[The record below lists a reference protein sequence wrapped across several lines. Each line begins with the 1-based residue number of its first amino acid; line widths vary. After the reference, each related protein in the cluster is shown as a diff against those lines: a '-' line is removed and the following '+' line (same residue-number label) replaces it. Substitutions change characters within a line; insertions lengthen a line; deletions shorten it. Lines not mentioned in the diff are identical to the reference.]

1 MKKNL
6 TAVAFS
12 VFLSLLLPLPSWA
25 ETVLEEIKR
34 TGVLKVGVRQDAP
47 PLGYVSTEGKWQGYC
62 LELMNLLGQRVGEQL
77 NLTTPVQ
84 VELIPSTLET
94 RETMVV
100 DRTVHVE
107 CGPNTITRN
116 PKPGIVYSD
125 QFLTTGVYLLV
136 KPENQE
142 FVIPSSSLQNV
153 TVGVLPASLT
163 EQFIRSRYPLARITE
178 FPGIDGRKNA
188 VEAVM
193 NNNLTAFAS
202 DGLLMIGEVLRNP
215 NVNSNDYALVP
226 NEPLTCEFYG
236 MILPQGDTTWLN
248 TVNSLILVQESVEI
262 LRQLYGSNSDYL
274 KTTEAALQKC
284 LQ

>member
-1 MKKNL
+1 M
-6 TAVAFS
+6 
-12 VFLSLLLPLPSWA
+12 
-25 ETVLEEIKR
+25 
-34 TGVLKVGVRQDAP
+34 
-47 PLGYVSTEGKWQGYC
+47 
-62 LELMNLLGQRVGEQL
+62 
-77 NLTTPVQ
+77 
-84 VELIPSTLET
+84 IP
-94 RETMVV
+94 
-100 DRTVHVE
+100 
-107 CGPNTITRN
+107 
-116 PKPGIVYSD
+116 Y
-125 QFLTTGVYLLV
+125 
-136 KPENQE
+136 
-142 FVIPSSSLQNV
+142 SSLQNV

-188 VEAVM
+188 VDAVM